1 MKGQLS
7 MEVIVCMVVF
17 IIFVSYLFF
26 QILGIRPFYIQQI
39 KAERIRAEAY
49 QISELLI
56 NDPGE
61 PIYWDVIAVGNPDGI
76 KRIGLSD
83 HTYNLTNLI
92 SWLKVGNLSSLCS
105 SNYEIVR
112 EKIGMKDYQFS
123 IIVNKTDGGVPV
135 LCYPPSQTVRGGFL
149 NFTIE
154 RVVGINT
161 GNNIVPGKVIVRV
174 WG

>member
-7 MEVIVCMVVF
+7 MEVIVGMVIF

-26 QILGIRPFYIQQI
+26 QILRLRPIYIQQI
-39 KAERIRAEAY
+39 KAEKIRAEAY

-61 PIYWDVIAVGNPDGI
+61 PINWDTVDDLHKIN
-76 KRIGLSD
+76 RTGLSD
-83 HTYNLTNLI
+83 HSYNLTNLI
-92 SWLKVGNLSSLCS
+92 SWSKVEKLNSSCS
-105 SNYEIVR
+105 DYELVR
-112 EKIGMKDYQFS
+112 EKVGVKDYQFS
-123 IIVNKTDGGVPV
+123 ILVSRIDGGVPI
-135 LCYPPSQTVRGGFL
+135 LCYPPPETVRISFV

-154 RVVGINT
+154 RVVGINV
-161 GNNIVPGKVIVRV
+161 GNNVIVPGKVVVRV

>member
-39 KAERIRAEAY
+39 KAEKIRAEAY

-61 PIYWDVIAVGNPDGI
+61 PIDWIATKVN
-76 KRIGLSD
+76 RTGLSD
-83 HTYNLTNLI
+83 HSFNLTNLI
-92 SWLKVGNLSSLCS
+92 SWSKVENLSSLCNRS
-105 SNYEIVR
+105 YELAR
-112 EKIGMKDYQFS
+112 EKIGVKDYQFS
-123 IIVNKTDGGVPV
+123 ILVSRIDGGSPL
-135 LCYPPSQTVRGGFL
+135 LCYPSPQIVKGGFL

-161 GNNIVPGKVIVRV
+161 GSNIVPGKVIVRV

>member
-1 MKGQLS
+1 MEFIIS
-7 MEVIVCMVVF
+7 MVIF

-39 KAERIRAEAY
+39 KAEKVRAEAY

-61 PIYWDVIAVGNPDGI
+61 PIHWDAIANNPSEI

-83 HTYNLTNLI
+83 HNYNLTNLI
-92 SWLKVGNLSSLCS
+92 SWLKAENFSYLCNN
-105 SNYEIVR
+105 NYELIR
-112 EKIGMKDYQFS
+112 EKTGVKDYQFS
-123 IIVNKTDGGVPV
+123 IVIHKVNGGMPI
-135 LCYPPSQTVRGGFL
+135 LCYPPPQTVKGGFI
-149 NFTIE
+149 NFTVE

-161 GNNIVPGKVIVRV
+161 GNNIVPGKVVVRV
-174 WG
+174 WE

>member
-7 MEVIVCMVVF
+7 MEVIVCMAVF

-26 QILGIRPFYIQQI
+26 QILGIKPFYIQQI

-61 PIYWDVIAVGNPDGI
+61 PIDWTTTNV
-76 KRIGLSD
+76 KRIGLLD
-83 HTYNLTNLI
+83 HAYNLTNLI

-105 SNYEIVR
+105 SNYEVVR
-112 EKIGMKDYQFS
+112 EKIGVKDYQFS

-135 LCYPPSQTVRGGFL
+135 LCYPPPQTIRGGFL

-161 GNNIVPGKVIVRV
+161 GNNIVPGKVIVGV